1 MPFCSSKCGYCA
13 FYSNKPLNNKIIDNY
28 LDNLELEVSKISS
41 SISTLYIGG
50 GTPTLLSIKQL
61 ERLFNCNGVRIR
73 EKVNELRSEGVP
85 ICGCQS
91 GYYYSENVSDIKDT
105 IIRLN
110 SRIKKITIAEN
121 GLRRFLK
128 DKENSDD

>member
-1 MPFCSSKCGYCA
+1 MNFEEYMKAKHNGRSRA
-13 FYSNKPLNNKIIDNY
+13 
-28 LDNLELEVSKISS
+28 
-41 SISTLYIGG
+41 
-50 GTPTLLSIKQL
+50 IKSQQL

-85 ICGCQS
+85 ICSCQS

-110 SRIKKITIAEN
+110 SRVKKITIAEN
-121 GLRRFLK
+121 GLRRFFK